1 MIRFNC
7 PQCGKKL
14 KAGPEQA
21 GTRFKCTGCGTTSR
35 VPRWTNEVGGEDAQ
49 RAGRAA
55 AAAWQAST
63 HDEAMAPV
71 KFGKRLKTD
80 SEMDMTPMVD
90 VTFQLLIFF
99 MITASYALQ
108 KSLEVP
114 RPDTEA
120 PVAQQ
125 RVPEQLEDDFIVV
138 RIDEESLIW
147 VNDRE
152 APTRQEL
159 IARLRDELGSGRSA
173 PQGLLVSYHP
183 DARHDRV
190 VRCIDV
196 GTLLGIEKITKRA
209 SVEGSE

>member
-21 GTRFKCTGCGTTSR
+21 GTRFKCTRCGNASR
-35 VPRWTNEVGGEDAQ
+35 VPRWTDEVRGEDAQ

-55 AAAWQAST
+55 AAAWQASI
-63 HDEAMAPV
+63 HDEATPPL
-71 KFGKRLKTD
+71 KFGKRLRTD

-114 RPDTEA
+114 KPDSEA

-125 RVPEQLEDDFIVV
+125 RVPQEPEDDFIVV
-138 RIDEESLIW
+138 RVDQDSVVW
-147 VNDRE
+147 VNDHE

-159 IARLRDELGSGRSA
+159 IARLRDELAAGHQR
-173 PQGLLVSYHP
+173 GLLVSYHP
-183 DARHDRV
+183 DARHERV

-196 GTLLGIEKITKRA
+196 GTSLGMENITKRP
-209 SVEGSE
+209 SIEGSE